1 MQKVEQSSKQI
12 VTEKFTGQKIIEHG
26 QMNVPSATPSRPFVA
41 PSIPPVI
48 CPVTTSATSGSPIN
62 CQCPPPVTN
71 PKTGQVTS
79 YTFNSAFNSG
89 SISRWCTESTM

>member
-12 VTEKFTGQKIIEHG
+12 VTEKFTGQKIVEHG
-26 QMNVPSATPSRPFVA
+26 QMNVAPPSRTA

-48 CPVTTSATSGSPIN
+48 CPVTTSATSGSAIN

-71 PKTGQVTS
+71 PKTGQVTT

-89 SISRWCTESTM
+89 SISRWCSESTM